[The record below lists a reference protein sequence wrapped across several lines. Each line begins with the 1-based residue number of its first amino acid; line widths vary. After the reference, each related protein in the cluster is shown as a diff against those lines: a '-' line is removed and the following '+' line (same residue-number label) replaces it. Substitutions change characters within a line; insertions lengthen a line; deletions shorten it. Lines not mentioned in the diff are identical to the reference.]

1 MASLEI
7 KNKDLTALLEKDGP
21 FPAEFAQHG
30 SVPVMSVDH
39 VQITEEIFGGTL
51 HYVITATGKVPTT
64 GWTQPH
70 LQSYIYVQ
78 PPPDGI
84 WDFLFLATPPPGL
97 AGDVV
102 LPITATTLFRAG
114 SFKLKGVRVH
124 SASNSIT
131 VKISKGSSHAA
142 A

>member
-1 MASLEI
+1 
-7 KNKDLTALLEKDGP
+7 
-21 FPAEFAQHG
+21 
-30 SVPVMSVDH
+30 MSVDH
-39 VQITEEIFGGTL
+39 VQISEEIFGGTV

-64 GWTQPH
+64 GWTLPH
-70 LQSYIYVQ
+70 LQSYIYIQ

-84 WDFLFLATPPPGL
+84 WDFVFLATPPPGL
-97 AGDVV
+97 AGEIV

-131 VKISKGSSHAA
+131 RKISRGSHAA

>member
-21 FPAEFAQHG
+21 FPAEFAQRG

-39 VQITEEIFGGTL
+39 VQISEEIFGGTA
-51 HYVITATGKVPTT
+51 HYIITAIGKVPTT

-70 LQSYIYVQ
+70 LQPYIYIQ

-84 WDFLFLATPPPGL
+84 WDFVFLARPPAGP

-102 LPITATTLFRAG
+102 LPIAATFAWKRG
-114 SFKLKGVRVH
+114 SYQLKGVRVH
-124 SASNSIT
+124 SAHNSIT
-131 VKISKGSSHAA
+131 VKIGKGTHAA